1 MTTTTRE
8 ESRRLA
14 KPELF
19 VTVFVTGAAV
29 MVIEIIGTRIIGPVF
44 GVGLFVWS
52 ALLTVTLGAL
62 AVGYYSGGVLADRVT
77 SPRLMGGLVTA
88 SGLLLGLVRW
98 LSHTALRVTEELGPR
113 WGTLSSA
120 TLLFAPSLI
129 ALGMIGPIA
138 VRQATKTLRLTGRS
152 VGSIYAVSTAGSLLG
167 TLALVFLIIPAFE
180 TNQIVTGT
188 GALLILLG
196 AT

>member
-1 MTTTTRE
+1 MTNATTE
-8 ESRRLA
+8 ESPRLA

-29 MVIEIIGTRIIGPVF
+29 MVIEIMGTRIIGPVF

-98 LSHTALRVTEELGPR
+98 LSHTVLRVTEELGPR
-113 WGTLSSA
+113 WGALGSA
-120 TLLFAPSLI
+120 TL
-129 ALGMIGPIA
+129 
-138 VRQATKTLRLTGRS
+138 RTLVPDS
-152 VGSIYAVSTAGSLLG
+152 EV
-167 TLALVFLIIPAFE
+167 
-180 TNQIVTGT
+180 
-188 GALLILLG
+188 
-196 AT
+196 